1 MSRQLSVVG
10 FKWVEDA
17 SQFDKDLTTENYNE
31 DSYKQ
36 YFLKADGKHPKTLHE
51 LHRDLSFLPERMK
64 TKPTYTIKKTL
75 YAHTKFKTRIGSWI
89 SKKII
94 ES

>member
-10 FKWVEDA
+10 FKRVEDT

-36 YFLKADGKHPKTLHE
+36 YFLKADGQHPKTLYD
-51 LHRDLSFLPERMK
+51 LHRGLSFLPERMK
-64 TKPTYTIKKTL
+64 IKPTYTMKK
-75 YAHTKFKTRIGSWI
+75 HFMHIGNL
-89 SKKII
+89 KQ
-94 ES
+94 